1 MKRMSCIVVAAS
13 AAVSGVAQNT
23 TPVTTHLSPVFSG
36 DMEQVSVFED
46 AFTFEDG
53 RVKGKPFSVEQ
64 STESVRTLSD
74 GNRIVTAK
82 RVRLSRDSEGRVR
95 RETISREGGEET
107 TSVTISDPVAGVSYS
122 LDPKTKTA
130 RKVASWPRLDTKLA
144 KLNDRLSTMGRNL
157 PKLDHLNDRVVE
169 MNQQLSR
176 LQSPE
181 IHVTIPAIDLSPVQV
196 DLIQPDLL
204 ARPVHAKG
212 YSNMHEDLGEDK
224 IEGILARGERDTT
237 KIPAGAIGNEKP
249 ISITSE
255 RWFSPEL
262 GIEVRALHSDP
273 RYGET
278 RISVSHV
285 SETEPDHALFQVP
298 PDYKLTF
305 EDGPGRAMPRL
316 PIPPLPPAPPSA
328 KH

>member
-1 MKRMSCIVVAAS
+1 MKRIACVVVAAS
-13 AAVSGVAQNT
+13 AAVSGLAQDTNHLT
-23 TPVTTHLSPVFSG
+23 TRVSPVFSG

-64 STESVRTLSD
+64 STDSIRTLSD
-74 GNRIVTAK
+74 GNRIVTARK
-82 RVRLSRDSEGRVR
+82 VRLSRDSEGRVR
-95 RETISREGGEET
+95 RETIAREGGEES

-130 RKVASWPRLDTKLA
+130 RKLASWPRLNAKLER
-144 KLNDRLSTMGRNL
+144 LNDRLSTMGRNL
-157 PKLDHLNDRVVE
+157 PKLDHLNDRLAE

-176 LQSPE
+176 LPAPE
-181 IHVTIPAIDLSPVQV
+181 VHVTIPDINLSPVQV

-212 YSNMHEDLGEDK
+212 YSSMHEDLGEEK
-224 IEGILARGERDTT
+224 IEGVVARGERDTT

-249 ISITSE
+249 ITITSE

-262 GIEVRALHSDP
+262 GIEVKALRSDP

-298 PDYKLTF
+298 SDYKLTF
-305 EDGPGRAMPRL
+305 QDGPGRAMPA
-316 PIPPLPPAPPSA
+316 PPTPPVPPAPPRS